1 MSMRAELRERLP
13 ARRFWVGAAITVALV
28 AWMVHSVDVEQL
40 REMWRNR
47 HAAPLVLAALAYS
60 TVLVCRAIR
69 YRSTGAALDLPR
81 LFTVTSLHGF
91 LNRVLPVRGGEL
103 AYGYLVRR
111 LGGGTFTGSML
122 GLVQIRILDLVAVAG
137 ILAIA
142 LASYVGDVG
151 LRRDEAIAISVA
163 AFVVCGAGYLAI
175 GPLMRVGVDL
185 LRRWAPERVR
195 HGRISAF
202 LDHLSELSATTAA
215 TPKRTRLVL
224 VVASCGAWI
233 AIYLC
238 YWLILRGLTIELPL
252 ATVILGASVANLA
265 SSLPVTAIGS
275 FGTLEAAWTFAF
287 MALGLERSTAVAT
300 AWTVSLMTLV
310 FGASYALVGWAA
322 LTRIETRDRES
333 RSRS

>member
-1 MSMRAELRERLP
+1 MGSELRERLP
-13 ARRFWVGAAITVALV
+13 ARRFWVGAAITVALF
-28 AWMVHSVDVEQL
+28 AWMVHESDLDQL

-47 HAAPLVLAALAYS
+47 RAAPLALAALAYS
-60 TVLVCRAIR
+60 TVLLCRAIR
-69 YRSTGAALDLPR
+69 YRATGAALDVPR

-137 ILAIA
+137 ILAVA
-142 LASYVGDVG
+142 LGSYVGDVG
-151 LRRDEAIAISVA
+151 LRRDEAIAIAVA
-163 AFVVCGAGYLAI
+163 AFVLCGAGYLAI
-175 GPLMRVGVDL
+175 GPLMRVGVEL
-185 LRRWAPERVR
+185 ARRFAPEHVR
-195 HGRISAF
+195 HGRVAAF
-202 LDHLSELSATTAA
+202 LDHLAELSATTAA
-215 TPKRTRLVL
+215 TPPRTRLVL
-224 VVASCGAWI
+224 IGASCGAWI

-287 MALGLERSTAVAT
+287 MALGLERPTAVAT
-300 AWTVSLMTLV
+300 AWSVSLMTLA
-310 FGASYALVGWAA
+310 FGASYALMGWAG
-322 LTRIETRDRES
+322 LTRIESLDRES
-333 RSRS
+333 RARS

>member
-1 MSMRAELRERLP
+1 MSMMSELRERLP

-28 AWMVHSVDVEQL
+28 AWMVHSVDVDQL

-47 HAAPLVLAALAYS
+47 RTAPLVLAALAYS

-142 LASYVGDVG
+142 LGSYVGDVG

-175 GPLMRVGVDL
+175 GPLMRVGVGL
-185 LRRWAPERVR
+185 LRRLAPERVR
-195 HGRISAF
+195 HGRVAAF
-202 LDHLSELSATTAA
+202 LDHLAELSTTTAA

-224 VVASCGAWI
+224 VAASCGAWI

-238 YWLILRGLTIELPL
+238 YWLILHGLTIELPL

-287 MALGLERSTAVAT
+287 MALGLDRPTAIAT

-322 LTRIETRDRES
+322 LTRIESRDRES